1 MEKYHLNDSRDV
13 AINLIKKNRR
23 IRKDLG
29 DLSSLMNSLKKYGQ
43 LSPVILT
50 KDYELIAG
58 ERRLESAKRL
68 GWSTIK
74 VMVVNSNSDLQM
86 LELEI
91 EENIQ
96 RRDLSPEEIS
106 DGFDRLDHLR
116 NPGLLKRMLNFIR
129 KFFRRL
135 FGNKE

>member
-1 MEKYHLNDSRDV
+1 MENYHLNDSRDV

-23 IRKDLG
+23 IRSDLG

-50 KDYELIAG
+50 KEYELIAG

-74 VMVVNSNSDLQM
+74 AMVVNSSSDLQM

-91 EENIQ
+91 
-96 RRDLSPEEIS
+96 
-106 DGFDRLDHLR
+106 
-116 NPGLLKRMLNFIR
+116 
-129 KFFRRL
+129 
-135 FGNKE
+135 